1 MYKPYWYE
9 KVRHIFEILQS
20 NRCSVKYSC
29 CCVWGC
35 RCRPQQADVTMSPV
49 RIEASVLTEGGMV
62 GHHKDSTVFVVVV
75 IMESTVRK
83 VRIVWSIMVWT
94 G

>member
-1 MYKPYWYE
+1 M
-9 KVRHIFEILQS
+9 
-20 NRCSVKYSC
+20 
-29 CCVWGC
+29 
-35 RCRPQQADVTMSPV
+35 TMSPV